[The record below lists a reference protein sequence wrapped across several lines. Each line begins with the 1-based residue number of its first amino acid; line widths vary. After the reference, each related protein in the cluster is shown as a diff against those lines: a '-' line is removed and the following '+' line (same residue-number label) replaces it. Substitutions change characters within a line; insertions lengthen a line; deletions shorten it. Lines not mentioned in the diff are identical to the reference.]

1 MAEKY
6 IKKIIKYACISVY
19 IAYFAHFS
27 TWLIDI
33 LSLLR
38 LSLKPYKVM
47 KAYSQHRFLY
57 NIYAYSTLQLLRN
70 LCSYRNQLT

>member
-57 NIYAYSTLQLLRN
+57 NIYAYSVT
-70 LCSYRNQLT
+70 